1 MKLAISLA
9 APLLAVLAQPAL
21 AAEPGPADA
30 DPRLESAVLRAPV
43 RAGDLRRIADA
54 IVLDD
59 ARAPRADQRQAIE
72 AMKARVKAA
81 LDDARSRDPAEC
93 KDCPDKTANRPPRSA
108 SPISAEGVRKI
119 DCIHCTDRPAT
130 A

>member
-9 APLLAVLAQPAL
+9 APLLAVLTQPAF

-30 DPRLESAVLRAPV
+30 APCLERAVLTTPV
-43 RAGDLRRIADA
+43 RSEDLRRFAEA

-59 ARAPRADQRQAIE
+59 ACAPRAGQRQALE
-72 AMKARVKAA
+72 EMKARTKAT
-81 LDDARSRDPAEC
+81 LESRHSHQPADCE
-93 KDCPDKTANRPPRSA
+93 DCPDKTTNRPPHSA
-108 SPISAEGVRKI
+108 DGVRKI
-119 DCIHCTDRPAT
+119 DCIHCTDRPVT